1 MSTPPGRDLR
11 ASDADREAAAQRL
24 QNASVEGRID
34 SEELEKRLSGVYR
47 SVTVAELD
55 RLVLDVL
62 PPPPPPAPVAP
73 PPPPGYYQ
81 PAPYAAAPPTNGLAV
96 ASLVAGIVW
105 FMWLGSALAVVFG
118 HIALNQIK
126 ESGDTQGGKG
136 LAIAGLSLGYL
147 GIGTLLLFVLVAI
160 GN

>member
-1 MSTPPGRDLR
+1 MSTPPGRDYR

-34 SEELEKRLSGVYR
+34 ADELERRLSGVYK

-62 PPPPPPAPVAP
+62 PPPPPPAPMVP

-81 PAPYAAAPPTNGLAV
+81 PAPYVPPQPTNGLAV

-126 ESGDTQGGKG
+126 ESGDTQQGKG